1 MRIDFHTHTFPA
13 RIAAPAIKKMQASSH
28 AAAFLDGTGPA
39 LTASLQK
46 AGLDRAVV
54 LPVATNPAKVQSM
67 NDLSLRLTG
76 HDGLLYFGCIHPD
89 QPDWRQELDRI
100 AAAGLRGIKLHPV
113 YQGVDFDDV
122 RYLRIL
128 ERAGELGLIIV
139 IHAGDDIGFPG
150 VVRCSP
156 AMIARACRQ
165 VGRIPLVL
173 AHMGGWKNWD
183 EVMELLSD
191 TGVYLALFSAA
202 LPAFFLLLS
211 QLLVLA
217 RRYRCRSQV
226 ALCGLCFGI
235 AALARLWGAA
245 QAAQI
250 YFASIV

>member
-28 AAAFLDGTGPA
+28 AAASLDGTGPA

-46 AGLDRAVV
+46 AGLDCAVV

-76 HDGLLYFGCIHPD
+76 HDGLLFFGCIHPD

-139 IHAGDDIGFPG
+139 THAGDDIGFPG
-150 VVRCSP
+150 GP
-156 AMIARACRQ
+156 Y
-165 VGRIPLVL
+165 GRLEKL
-173 AHMGGWKNWD
+173 GRGD
-183 EVMELLSD
+183 
-191 TGVYLALFSAA
+191 
-202 LPAFFLLLS
+202 
-211 QLLVLA
+211 
-217 RRYRCRSQV
+217 
-226 ALCGLCFGI
+226 
-235 AALARLWGAA
+235 GAA
-245 QAAQI
+245 A
-250 YFASIV
+250 